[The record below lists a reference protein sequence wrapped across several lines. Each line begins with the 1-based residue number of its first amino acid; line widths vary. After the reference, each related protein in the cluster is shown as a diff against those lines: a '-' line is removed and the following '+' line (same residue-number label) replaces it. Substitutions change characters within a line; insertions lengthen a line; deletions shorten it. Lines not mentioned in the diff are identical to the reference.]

1 MYHLRNHAVTS
12 AGNDHLSCGRPS
24 ESPTGRRRKVL
35 IVIITRPADAG
46 QPSWP
51 APWPVRSGP
60 VPPLAECFSTR
71 PETGPSGTQALRP
84 GGTVVLTQPAP
95 LEAGG
100 HSPATLGGTGKTQL
114 AAAIALS
121 AWRAGD
127 IDLLAWVQ
135 AGSRDA
141 TLSGY
146 TAALAA
152 AEIPG
157 ARANPRA
164 AAASFLAWLAETSR
178 PWLLVLDDVTDASDL
193 DGLWPSGPAGLVL
206 ITTRLPAAVMD
217 GAGRTIVEVGPFS
230 PREAVGYL
238 TARLREPDMRAG
250 APDLA
255 SDLGCLPLSL
265 AMASAV
271 IADTKSDCRSY
282 RERLA
287 ERERQV
293 PAAVTGEQPRTMAAA
308 WSLSLD
314 RADAIAPPRT
324 AGYALAVVALL
335 DAAGVPEA
343 VLTSRSA
350 RGYICGAGSAGAPA
364 DQAQVRSVFDSLA
377 RVGLVTI
384 DAECP
389 PRTVRAHGRVQ
400 AAIRQVITQ
409 EGLGQAAAAAA
420 NALLQAWPPADR
432 DPELAQALRDCA
444 VSLHRAAAEPLWTPD
459 VHPVLLRAGH
469 SLDRAGLHD
478 VAVAYWQ
485 HLFETGRR
493 ILGDDHLSTVR
504 VRDGLAAAY
513 LSAGRAAEAAV
524 ANEQSLADRERVL
537 GADHPDTLTSCGNFA
552 RACLAAGRAA
562 DAVPLYQRAL
572 AGREQALGP
581 DDPATVAAR
590 GDLAAAYLEAGQPQQ
605 AIDMLRPMYGDR
617 EAVMGAGH
625 PETLAACGELAAA
638 LHSGGRLAEAI
649 PLYERVLAGRE
660 EALGATHPD
669 TMAARANLAH
679 AYRSADRMK
688 QALPVYERVLA
699 DRERALGPDHP
710 DTLASMANLASAYL
724 SAGRLKLALPLC
736 EQVLD
741 RRERRDGPDHPAVLA
756 ARGDL
761 ASAYHASGRL
771 AQAIPVYERTLQ
783 DHERIMGK
791 DHPGTVTARA
801 NLASAYHTVGWQ
813 TAAVALRQHTRQ
825 DEPAGRDLG
834 RAPGEQ
840 DAAER

>member
-1 MYHLRNHAVTS
+1 M
-12 AGNDHLSCGRPS
+12 
-24 ESPTGRRRKVL
+24 
-35 IVIITRPADAG
+35 IVTRPAAAG
-46 QPSWP
+46 LPSWP

-71 PETGPSGTQALRP
+71 PETGPSGAQAPRP

-95 LEAGG
+95 PEAGD
-100 HSPATLGGTGKTQL
+100 HSLAALGGTGKTQL
-114 AAAIALS
+114 AVAIALS

-135 AGSRDA
+135 AGSREA
-141 TLSGY
+141 ILSGY
-146 TAALAA
+146 AAALEA

-164 AAASFLAWLAETSR
+164 AAATFLAWLAETSR
-178 PWLLVLDDVTDASDL
+178 PWLLVIDDVADVADL

-206 ITTRLPAAVMD
+206 VTTRRQAAEVG
-217 GAGRTIVEVGPFS
+217 GAGRTIIEVGPFS
-230 PREAVGYL
+230 PREAVSYL

-255 SDLGCLPLSL
+255 SDLGYLPLSL

-287 ERERQV
+287 ERARQV
-293 PAAVTGEQPRTMAAA
+293 SAAVTGENPRTVAAA

-314 RADAIAPPRT
+314 RADATAPPRT
-324 AGYALAVVALL
+324 AGYALAVAALL
-335 DAAGVPEA
+335 DSAGVPEA
-343 VLTSRSA
+343 VLTSRA
-350 RGYICGAGSAGAPA
+350 ACDYICGPGSTSTAA

-377 RVGLVTI
+377 RAGLVTI
-384 DAECP
+384 DPECP
-389 PRTVRAHGRVQ
+389 PRTVRVHGRVQ
-400 AAIRQVITQ
+400 AAIRQLITPK
-409 EGLGQAAAAAA
+409 GLGQAAVAAAS
-420 NALLQAWPPADR
+420 ALLQAWPPADR
-432 DPELAQALRDCA
+432 DPVLAQALRDCTA
-444 VSLHRAAAEPLWTPD
+444 SLHRAAAEPLWSPD
-459 VHPVLLRAGH
+459 VHPVLLRAGQ

-478 VAVAYWQ
+478 VAVSYWQ
-485 HLFETGRR
+485 RLFETGRR

-504 VRDGLAAAY
+504 ARDGLAAAY

-537 GADHPDTLTSCGNFA
+537 GADHPETLTSCGNFA
-552 RACLAAGRAA
+552 RACMAAGRAA
-562 DAVPLYQRAL
+562 DAVPLYRRAL

-581 DDPATVAAR
+581 GDPATVAAR

-688 QALPVYERVLA
+688 QALPVYERTLA

-710 DTLASMANLASAYL
+710 DTLASMASLASAYHA
-724 SAGRLKLALPLC
+724 AGRLKHALPLY

-741 RRERRDGPDHPAVLA
+741 RRERRDGPDNPGTLA

-761 ASAYHASGRL
+761 ASAYHSSGRL
-771 AQAIPVYERTLQ
+771 AQAIPMYERTLQ
-783 DHERIMGK
+783 DHERVMGE

-813 TAAVALRQHTRQ
+813 TAAVALLQHTHQ
-825 DEPAGRDLG
+825 DKPAGRDLG
-834 RAPGEQ
+834 GATGEQ
-840 DAAER
+840 DAGER

>member
-1 MYHLRNHAVTS
+1 M
-12 AGNDHLSCGRPS
+12 
-24 ESPTGRRRKVL
+24 
-35 IVIITRPADAG
+35 TRPAVDG
-46 QPSWP
+46 MPPRP

-60 VPPLAECFSTR
+60 VPPLAACFSTR
-71 PETGPSGTQALRP
+71 PETGLSGARALRP
-84 GGTVVLTQPAP
+84 GGTVVLTQAAP
-95 LEAGG
+95 TGAGG
-100 HSPATLGGTGKTQL
+100 RSQNALGGTGKTQL

-141 TLSGY
+141 VLSGFSE
-146 TAALAA
+146 ALAA
-152 AEIPG
+152 AQLPG

-164 AAASFLAWLAETSR
+164 AAASFLSWLAETSR
-178 PWLLVLDDVTDASDL
+178 PWLLVLDDVADAADL

-206 ITTRLPAAVMD
+206 VTTRLPAAEMG
-217 GAGRTIVEVGPFS
+217 GAGRAIAEIGPFS
-230 PREAVGYL
+230 PREALGYL
-238 TARLREPDMRAG
+238 TARLSEPGMRAG
-250 APDLA
+250 ALDLA

-265 AMASAV
+265 TMASAV
-271 IADTKSDCRSY
+271 VADTATDCRRY
-282 RERLA
+282 REQLA
-287 ERERQV
+287 ERIRQV
-293 PAAVTGEQPRTMAAA
+293 SGAGAGDHHGSVEAT

-314 RADAIAPPRT
+314 RADATAPPRT

-335 DAAGVPEA
+335 DSAGVPEA
-343 VLTSRSA
+343 VLTSRAA
-350 RGYICGAGSAGAPA
+350 RDYICGPGSTGTTA
-364 DQAQVRSVFDSLA
+364 DEAQVRSVFDSLA
-377 RVGLVTI
+377 RAGLVTI
-384 DAECP
+384 DPECA
-389 PRTVRAHGRVQ
+389 PRTVRVHGRVQ
-400 AAIRQVITQ
+400 AAIRQLITQ
-409 EGLGQAAAAAA
+409 KGLGQAAVAAAS
-420 NALLQAWPPADR
+420 ALLQAWPPADR
-432 DPELAQALRDCA
+432 DPVLAQALRDCTA
-444 VSLHRAAAEPLWTPD
+444 SLHRAAAEPLWSPD

-478 VAVAYWQ
+478 VAISYWQ

-504 VRDGLAAAY
+504 ARDGLAAAY

-562 DAVPLYQRAL
+562 DAVPLYRRAL

-581 DDPATVAAR
+581 GDPATVAAR

-688 QALPVYERVLA
+688 QALPVYERALA

-710 DTLASMANLASAYL
+710 DTLTSMANLASAYL
-724 SAGRLKLALPLC
+724 SAGRLKHALPLY

-741 RRERRDGPDHPAVLA
+741 LRERRDGPDHPAVLA

-761 ASAYHASGRL
+761 ASAYHSSGRL
-771 AQAIPVYERTLQ
+771 AQAIPMYERALQ
-783 DHERIMGK
+783 DHERVMGE
-791 DHPGTVTARA
+791 DHPGTVRARA

-813 TAAVALRQHTRQ
+813 TAAVALLQHTNQ
-825 DEPAGRDLG
+825 DGPAARDLG
-834 RAPGEQ
+834 GAPGEQ
-840 DAAER
+840 DAGEH